1 MDVRLTFRRAHCSL
15 WPFKEKDRLLF
26 LETNINKPKHK
37 KTNKLLNMTAVT
49 FFTLGLPSFLPCSW
63 SHLQAQT
70 LSLLSMGYE
79 QTSITNST
87 GEMGAVKV

>member
-15 WPFKEKDRLLF
+15 FKEKDRLLF

-87 GEMGAVKV
+87 GEMGAAKV